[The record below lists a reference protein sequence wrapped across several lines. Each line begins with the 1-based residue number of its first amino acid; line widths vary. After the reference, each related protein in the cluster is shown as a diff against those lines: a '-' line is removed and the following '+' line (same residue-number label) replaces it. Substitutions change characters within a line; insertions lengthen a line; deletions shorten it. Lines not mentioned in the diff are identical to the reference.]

1 MKNGKGEIT
10 QYIYRVGLQFLCTAL
25 PLIAIDL

>member
-10 QYIYRVGLQFLCTAL
+10 Q
-25 PLIAIDL
+25 